1 MKFPF
6 NKALCASAVALCVTA
21 GSQTAFAAGQ
31 GISLGDDARGLS
43 PVAPLAQFIPALSN
57 RGIADQYIVI
67 LNSQPGPGL
76 STQSAA
82 DRSEMVNTM
91 ALDIAGNVNGR
102 VTRQYSNAVNGFVVR
117 MDASEITRLR
127 QDPRVQLVEQDQMM
141 SVSTT
146 QNGATWGIDRI
157 DQQDLPLSGTYTYTD
172 NGAGVNA
179 YILDTGITIAHNDFG
194 GRAVNGW
201 DFIDNDSVANDCHSH
216 GTHVAGTVGSA
227 TYGVAKGATLTGVR
241 VLDCQGS
248 GANSVVIDGVDW
260 VTANASLPAVANMS
274 LGGGSSTALDNAVNG
289 AINAGI
295 TFVVAAGND
304 NADACNGSPN
314 RVPAAITVAS
324 STSSDARSSFSNWGS
339 CIDIFGP
346 GSSITS
352 TLNSTSGSSVKSGT
366 SMASPHVAGVAA
378 IYLQSNPSA
387 TPAQVDTAITNQATP
402 GKISDPR
409 GSVNLLLNMNFDGT
423 PPPPPPP
430 PGGGT
435 LTNGV
440 PVTGISGATGS
451 QTNYTLDVPAGA
463 TNLSFD
469 MSGGTGDADLYVR
482 FGSAPTT
489 STYDCRPF
497 LNGNNESCPIS
508 SAQTGTYHVML
519 VGFTAYSGVSLTGSF
534 TAGGGGGGNFFE
546 NTSNVSIFDNTTVSS
561 TIPVS
566 RTGDSGSLTVSVD
579 IKHTWVGDL
588 TLTVFTPTG
597 ESAVVRDRTGG
608 SANDI
613 MESYN
618 LTANGIESSGNWRL
632 EVRDNASG
640 DTGFIDSWSITF
652 N

>member
-6 NKALCASAVALCVTA
+6 NKALCASAVALCVTVA
-21 GSQTAFAAGQ
+21 SQTAFAAGQ
-31 GISLGDDARGLS
+31 GISLGNDDRGLS

-57 RGIADQYIVI
+57 RAIADQYIVI
-67 LNSQPGPGL
+67 LNSQPGSGL
-76 STQSAA
+76 STQSID
-82 DRSEMVNTM
+82 DRRAMVATM
-91 ALDIAGNVNGR
+91 ALDIAGNVNGQ
-102 VTRQYSNAVNGFVVR
+102 VTRQYSNAFNGFVVR
-117 MDASEITRLR
+117 MDASEINRLR
-127 QDPRVQLVEQDQMM
+127 QDPRVQLVEQDQIMN
-141 SVSTT
+141 VSTT

-157 DQQDLPLSGTYTYTD
+157 DQQNLPLSGSYTYTD

-216 GTHVAGTVGSA
+216 GTHVAGTVGSN
-227 TYGVAKGATLTGVR
+227 TYGVAKGVTLTGVR

-248 GANSVVIDGVDW
+248 GSNSVVIAGVDW

-387 TPAQVDTAITNQATP
+387 TPSQVDSALTAQATP
-402 GKISDPR
+402 GVISDPR

-440 PVTGISGATGS
+440 AVTGISGASGS
-451 QTNYTLDVPAGA
+451 QTNYTLAVPAGA

-469 MSGGTGDADLYVR
+469 MSGGTGDADMYVR

-497 LNGNNESCPIS
+497 LNGNNESCPVS
-508 SAQTGTYHVML
+508 PAQTGTYHVML
-519 VGFTAYSGVSLTGSF
+519 VGFSAYSGVSLTGSY
-534 TAGGGGGGNFFE
+534 TAGGGGGGDTFTN
-546 NTSNVSIFDNTTVSS
+546 NTNVNINNNSTAVSTTNV
-561 TIPVS
+561 T
-566 RTGDSGSLTVSVD
+566 RTGDSGSITIDVD
-579 IKHTWVGDL
+579 IKHTYVGDL
-588 TLTVFTPTG
+588 TIKIFTPTG
-597 ESAVVRDRTGG
+597 ASATLRQNTGG

-613 MESYN
+613 FESYN
-618 LTANGIESSGNWRL
+618 VNAAGFESSGNWRL
-632 EVRDNASG
+632 EVNDNANG

>member
-21 GSQTAFAAGQ
+21 TSQTAFAAGQ
-31 GISLGDDARGLS
+31 GISDDVRGLS
-43 PVAPLAQFIPALSN
+43 PIAELASFTPVLSA

-67 LNSQPGPGL
+67 LKDQPGAGV
-76 STQSAA
+76 STQSAG
-82 DRSEMVNTM
+82 DRSAMVSTM
-91 ALDIAGNVNGR
+91 ALDIASSVGGQ

-117 MDASEITRLR
+117 MGASEINRLR
-127 QDPRVQLVEQDQMM
+127 QDPRVQHIEQDKMM
-141 SVSTT
+141 NVSTT
-146 QNGATWGIDRI
+146 QNNATWGLDRI
-157 DQQDLPLSGTYTYTD
+157 DQQNLPLNGTYTYTN

-248 GANSVVIDGVDW
+248 GANSIVIAGVDW
-260 VTANASLPAVANMS
+260 VTANATLPAVANMS
-274 LGGGSSTALDNAVNG
+274 LGGGSSTALDNAVNA

-324 STSSDARSSFSNWGS
+324 STSTDARSSFSNWGS

-352 TLNSTSGSSVKSGT
+352 TKNSTSGTNVKSGT

-387 TPAQVDTAITNQATP
+387 TPAQVDTALTNQATP

-409 GSVNLLLNMNFDGT
+409 GSANLLLNMNFGGT
-423 PPPPPPP
+423 PPPPPPT
-430 PGGGT
+430 GG
-435 LTNGV
+435 
-440 PVTGISGATGS
+440 
-451 QTNYTLDVPAGA
+451 D
-463 TNLSFD
+463 
-469 MSGGTGDADLYVR
+469 
-482 FGSAPTT
+482 
-489 STYDCRPF
+489 
-497 LNGNNESCPIS
+497 
-508 SAQTGTYHVML
+508 
-519 VGFTAYSGVSLTGSF
+519 SF
-534 TAGGGGGGNFFE
+534 TN
-546 NTSNVSIFDNTTVSS
+546 NSNVTIFDNSTVSS
-561 TIPVS
+561 NLPVS
-566 RTGDSGSLTVSVD
+566 RTGDSGSITVDVD

-588 TLTVFTPTG
+588 KVTVFAPSG
-597 ESAVVRDRTGG
+597 ASAVLRNRTGG
-608 SANDI
+608 SADNI
-613 MESYN
+613 FESFN
-618 LTANGIESSGNWRL
+618 LNAAGVESSGTWRL
-632 EVRDNASG
+632 EVNDNANG
-640 DTGFIDSWSITF
+640 DTGFIDSWTVNF